1 MRKEKDLFDRMKE
14 EKDLFDILNAK
25 IDELFGKSL
34 GISDEEDE
42 KCLGPME
49 EEHISDASA
58 RYEAKRKENK
68 TE

>member
-1 MRKEKDLFDRMKE
+1 MKE
-14 EKDLFDILNAK
+14 ERDLFDIVSAK
-25 IDELFGKSL
+25 IDELFGPEGLTADGKSL

-42 KCLGPME
+42 ECLGPME
-49 EEHISDASA
+49 EEHISNASA